1 MTTVTRRGTVGVDI
15 DIIVGVGVRERRVTI
30 RERRDGDETVTSVV
44 GRVEAEES
52 EDATAHGMAEETVYD
67 HDGGFEDGRD
77 VGVCGCYGC
86 YV

>member
-1 MTTVTRRGTVGVDI
+1 MLTSVTTRIGAYI
-15 DIIVGVGVRERRVTI
+15 DIIMGIGVGERRVAV
-30 RERRDGDETVTSVV
+30 RVARGGDETVTSVV

-67 HDGGFEDGRD
+67 HDGGFEDGGD